1 MQVINATETMW
12 EVVTHPHL
20 LVHQHFLAH
29 LPDHLM
35 SGSVV
40 LLDIILQ
47 NGDCVMQLDTPIA
60 RQWRMEGHGFA
71 REVRASRA
79 NVLATAPAFSVP

>member
-1 MQVINATETMW
+1 MQVIKATETMW
-12 EVVTHPHL
+12 EVVMHPHL

-60 RQWRMEGHGFA
+60 RQRRMERHDFA

-79 NVLATAPAFSVP
+79 TVLATAPAFSVP